1 MKYDFDTMIDRSEV
15 TSIKW
20 SGDQIKAMFGEKD
33 VIPMGIADMDF
44 KVAPAISE
52 AVQKRAA
59 HETYGY
65 GYASDAYLDA
75 CVNWQL
81 RRNNWKV
88 EKDWIFFTPGVNMG
102 LVCAIEMYTNP
113 GDNVIIQS
121 PVYYPY
127 YDYVTKLDRTVA
139 LNPLVNDA
147 GYYSIN
153 FEELES
159 LASDPKSKIMLLCNP
174 HNPVGRVWTREEL
187 ERIGRICIDNN
198 VMIAVDEIHSDLIMP
213 GYKHI
218 PFASISKEFAHHCI
232 VCTSPSK
239 TFNLAGLLVSD
250 IIVPDTDI
258 RAAFRRKLEPYYLW
272 PGCFGETAQIA
283 AYDHSEDWLEELIEY
298 LSGNAVFLADF
309 ISRRMPGVRFRIPE
323 ATYLAWLDFRELGM
337 TTEELWDFM
346 IHKAHVATDNG
357 AIFGLNGEGDGFQRL
372 NFACSRERLT
382 EALTRIADAMDTIR

>member
-20 SGDQIKAMFGEKD
+20 SEDQVNRMFGEKD
-33 VIPMGIADMDF
+33 IIPMGIADMDF
-44 KVAPAISE
+44 RVAPAISR
-52 AVQKRAA
+52 AVQERAA

-81 RRNNWKV
+81 RRNNWKI

-102 LVCAIEMYTNP
+102 LVCAIEMYTEP

-127 YDYVTKLDRTVA
+127 YDYVTKLDRNIA
-139 LNPLVNDA
+139 LNPLVNDD
-147 GYYSIN
+147 GYYRID
-153 FEELES
+153 FEELEE
-159 LASDPKSKIMLLCNP
+159 LAKDPKSKIMLLCNP
-174 HNPVGRVWTREEL
+174 HNPVGRVWTKDEL
-187 ERIGRICIDNN
+187 ERIGRICIDNG

-213 GYKHI
+213 GYRHI
-218 PFASISKEFAHHCI
+218 PFATISEEFAHHCI

-250 IIVPDTDI
+250 IIVPDPDI

-283 AYDHSEDWLEELIEY
+283 AYDHSEEWLEELIEY
-298 LSGNAVFLADF
+298 LDGNAAFMAEF
-309 ISRRMPGVRFRIPE
+309 IEKRLPKIRFRKPE
-323 ATYLAWLDFRELGM
+323 ATYLAWLDFREYGM
-337 TTEELWDFM
+337 SKEELWDFM
-346 IHKAHVATDNG
+346 IHEARVATDNG
-357 AIFGLNGEGDGFQRL
+357 AIFGLSGEGDGFQRL
-372 NFACSRERLT
+372 NFACPRERLS
-382 EALTRIADAMDTIR
+382 EALAQIADAMDKHR